1 MVVLKWYKGAGVV
14 TVLGI
19 RDAKLNSCICMIE
32 NQNGNIRKRKERE
45 TETET
50 GCLNE

>member
-1 MVVLKWYKGAGVV
+1 MIVLKLYKGAGVV

-19 RDAKLNSCICMIE
+19 KDAKLNSCIYIVE
-32 NQNGNIRKRKERE
+32 SQNGNIRKRKERK
-45 TETET
+45 TEI